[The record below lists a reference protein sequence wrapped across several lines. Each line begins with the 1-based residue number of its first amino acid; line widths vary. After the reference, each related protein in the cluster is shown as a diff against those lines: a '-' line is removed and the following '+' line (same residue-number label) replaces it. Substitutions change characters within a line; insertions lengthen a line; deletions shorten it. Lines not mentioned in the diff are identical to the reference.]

1 MNNNFNN
8 FKANQSTITFND
20 NLIKPIEELI
30 SNDNKNIDHKLIY
43 VLCGNSQFCFDDLL
57 ELNKNNIPN
66 KVFNVINKEDL
77 SSFFNILSLQNI
89 NLKYLHISAH
99 ANETGILFNKT
110 FISKNNFKKY
120 FTKLPKL
127 KFLFLSNCKSIELAK
142 ELLDTSE
149 LIVSSIDDLDNEHAK
164 KLANLIWFLY
174 LNLNLDIDKID
185 KLIYYLYPDIY
196 KNILILKQI

>member
-127 KFLFLSNCKSIELAK
+127 KF
-142 ELLDTSE
+142 
-149 LIVSSIDDLDNEHAK
+149 
-164 KLANLIWFLY
+164 
-174 LNLNLDIDKID
+174 
-185 KLIYYLYPDIY
+185 
-196 KNILILKQI
+196 